1 MRRGLFTAV
10 LSGALIGF
18 CGAAFADT
26 TDDSGSS
33 GGAPARQDYRGGG
46 QRGNWNGGQ
55 RGNWNGGRGGFRGGP
70 GGGRDF
76 RGGQRPNWAAV
87 LYGRMLREGE
97 IQAKFPKEYEAAAKQ
112 MLEAE
117 AKLRE
122 LAKKAKVELPADNNS
137 LYRELRFKDP
147 AGFAEVEKLLKSQDR
162 DERRKGMEKMR
173 ALAEKNGIKLPGPG
187 MGGGMGFRRPGGEG
201 RDGGNRGG
209 DGPRM
214 RDNNPRQIRLVREKF
229 PEEFKKVNELRQA
242 GKKQEA
248 DELLRDLMRR
258 VAPRRPAPRD

>member
-1 MRRGLFTAV
+1 MRRGLFAAV

-18 CGAAFADT
+18 CGVAFADT
-26 TDDSGSS
+26 TDDSGN
-33 GGAPARQDYRGGG
+33 GGGDAPNRQNFRDGGNRGG
-46 QRGNWNGGQ
+46 QRGNWGGGGQRGGQ
-55 RGNWNGGRGGFRGGP
+55 RGNWGGGRGGFRGGP
-70 GGGRDF
+70 GGGF
-76 RGGQRPNWAAV
+76 GGMMYNRT
-87 LYGRMLREGE
+87 LREGE

-112 MLEAE
+112 LIEAE

-122 LAKKAKVELPADNNS
+122 LARKAKVELPADMNS
-137 LYRELRFKDP
+137 TYRELRLKDP

-173 ALAEKNGIKLPGPG
+173 ALAEKNGIKLPGPA

-258 VAPRRPAPRD
+258 VAPRPPRD

>member
-46 QRGNWNGGQ
+46 QRNWNGGQ

-147 AGFAEVEKLLKSQDR
+147 AGFAEVEKLLKSPETSR
-162 DERRKGMEKMR
+162 EGMEKMR
-173 ALAEKNGIKLPGPG
+173 ALAEKNGIKLSGG
-187 MGGGMGFRRPGGEG
+187 MGGGMRRGGGEG
-201 RDGGNRGG
+201 RDGGPRGG
-209 DGPRM
+209 EGPRM
-214 RDNNPRQIRLVREKF
+214 RDNTARLIGTVREKF

-258 VAPRRPAPRD
+258 VAPQRPAPRN

>member
-1 MRRGLFTAV
+1 MGM
-10 LSGALIGF
+10 GF
-18 CGAAFADT
+18 
-26 TDDSGSS
+26 
-33 GGAPARQDYRGGG
+33 GGMMFNRT
-46 QRGNWNGGQ
+46 
-55 RGNWNGGRGGFRGGP
+55 
-70 GGGRDF
+70 
-76 RGGQRPNWAAV
+76 
-87 LYGRMLREGE
+87 LREGE

-112 MLEAE
+112 LVEAE

-122 LAKKAKVELPADNNS
+122 LAKKAKVELPADMNS
-137 LYRELRFKDP
+137 TYRELRLKDP

-201 RDGGNRGG
+201 RDGGPRGG

-258 VAPRRPAPRD
+258 VAPRPPRD